1 MTGLKRT
8 LRSRRGF
15 TLVEL
20 IVVLVVLGVV
30 AAFAV
35 PALTGYID
43 TAHEKQAVSEA
54 QACVEAA
61 TDMGARQYALVQ
73 KDNVNAA
80 FSADGTVTEDTASL
94 HGWINAAAKAV
105 PDGMDGDVALT
116 EGSGKYLLHTTNAT
130 GGNLPFTA
138 TVSWAAAADGSA
150 YPVKSYVPVQAGV
163 NGAVSRMSYNTSGQL
178 LYLVYTAQ
186 NGIQV
191 VYTNTGS
198 TASAAPKN
206 EDAIVVPI
214 PKKDDST
221 GGDTGG
227 GTGGGDTGGGETPG
241 GEDTE
246 TPTLTVTI
254 QKVDA
259 DDQSGLANAQLQILK
274 DGTVVKEIT
283 SRVGGNPVTLEAGSY
298 TLHESTAPSGY
309 DTAAD
314 IPFTVVRSGT
324 VLTLQVDSGVRGEND
339 TIIMQD
345 TRKEDSNSHKI
356 FIHIQDGTTQKPLPV
371 GTSFILEREDGGQ
384 RFTAELDANG
394 NIVLPVVEAS
404 NIPSGTDKYLLRHS
418 PYYIKE
424 TKAPDG
430 YQELQSSKFLVN
442 WDSYWDSQKN
452 QEVFKGFLISKNDY
466 ANNETVD
473 NSSGTIT
480 INRYPVAR
488 LYIQCQ
494 ASSGLSLSD
503 AAFTLGQ
510 GTQSSLSLSGKDR
523 YSVAV
528 KLHPGDSIQDD
539 AYLDLSKDYSSN
551 FTLSQTAAPDGYRP
565 ASAQVFSMRRGRRS
579 DGNNFDSFDFA
590 MLTTT
595 WNDGFR
601 YDTASHTLFVTN
613 EEIVCHISISKK
625 NSSGTLLSGAE
636 LSLYDENDTLLQTLT
651 TYGSVQTLTLKPGSY
666 QLKETKAPKG
676 YLSAASV
683 LFTITN
689 DMETLDVPLVDPK
702 LTDETITGTIP
713 AKGATLTYTTT
724 NWGDKLSDDNLVA
737 INKELLLFNKNLYFC
752 KEKYTGTDS
761 LNNPN
766 RTAYKDYFTQE
777 TNGEEITLPLPPD
790 PIQFLNSHGKN
801 GDTDIVMLTGRTVM
815 LSESSAKLTRGDLLV
830 DTNKK
835 KAYVYFGTEPLSV
848 SSVKTDD
855 NLTYNLYHVSKITV
869 NKNA

>member
-8 LRSRRGF
+8 LRSRHGF

-20 IVVLVVLGVV
+20 IVVLVILGVV

-54 QACVEAA
+54 QACVAVA
-61 TDMGARQYALVQ
+61 TDMGAQQYAAAQ
-73 KDNVNAA
+73 QYNVNASMSGA
-80 FSADGTVTEDTASL
+80 HQKDDL
-94 HGWINAAAKAV
+94 HGWSPTNSATPAIT
-105 PDGMDGDVALT
+105 DGDVVLT
-116 EGSGKYLLHTTNAT
+116 EGTGQYRLH
-130 GGNLPFTA
+130 
-138 TVSWAAAADGSA
+138 VSKTPRGSF
-150 YPVKSYVPVQAGV
+150 PKTEIGDVIPQMQTQAGV
-163 NGAVSRMSYNTSGQL
+163 SGTIDKLTFNSSGQL
-178 LYLVYTAQ
+178 LYLVYTSKG
-186 NGIQV
+186 GIQV

-198 TASAAPKN
+198 TSSVDIGNSEAV
-206 EDAIVVPI
+206 VVPT
-214 PKKDDST
+214 PKKDDSS
-221 GGDTGG
+221 GGDSGGG
-227 GTGGGDTGGGETPG
+227 GTGGGESGGGETPG
-241 GEDTE
+241 GGEAE

-254 QKVDA
+254 KKVNA

-274 DGTVVKEIT
+274 NGTAVKEIV
-283 SRVGGNPVTLEAGSY
+283 SSVGGNPVTLEAGSY
-298 TLHESTAPSGY
+298 TLHESAAPSGY

-314 IPFTVVRSGT
+314 IPFKIVKSGT
-324 VLTLQVDSGVRGEND
+324 ALTLQVDNGVRGEND

-371 GTSFILEREDGGQ
+371 GTSFILEREGGGQ

-466 ANNETVD
+466 ANNEIVD

-510 GTQSSLSLSGKDR
+510 GTQSSLSLGGKDR

-551 FTLSQTAAPDGYRP
+551 FTLSQTVAPDGYRP

-579 DGNNFDSFDFA
+579 DGNAFDSFDFA

-595 WNDGFR
+595 WNNGFR

-613 EEIVCHISISKK
+613 EEIVCRVAISKK
-625 NSSGTLLSGAE
+625 DSSGTLLPGAE
-636 LSLYDENDTLLQTLT
+636 LSLYGGNGALLQTLT
-651 TYGSVQTLTLKPGSY
+651 TYGSVQTLNLKPGNY

-702 LTDETITGTIP
+702 LTDETVTGTIP
-713 AKGATLTYTTT
+713 AKGATLSYTTT
-724 NWGDKLSDDNLVA
+724 NWGDKLSDDNLVT

-752 KEKYTGTDS
+752 KEKYTGTNS
-761 LNNPN
+761 LSNPN

-790 PIQFLNSHGKN
+790 PIQFLNSHGKK

-830 DTNKK
+830 DVNKK

-848 SSVKTDD
+848 GSVKTDD
-855 NLTYNLYHVSKITV
+855 NLTYNLYHVGKITV